1 LNPKVEKLLKLPAY
15 QRLMILLGALAL
27 IVGLLAYLFYLPL
40 QEEYGRLKTQN
51 ATLQVKV
58 EEDTRIASNLPVFK
72 AEYQKMELQ
81 LESALAELPNDR
93 EIPTLLTSIASMAK
107 DNGLEVLRFKPG
119 KENPKGFYAEV
130 PVELKLVGSFHQ
142 VAMFYQAVSNLS
154 RIVNIGNLNLAVSSG
169 KSNENLLS
177 VECLATTFRFLEDST
192 TTGGK
197 TPAKGAQR

>member
-1 LNPKVEKLLKLPAY
+1 LNPNVEKLLKLPAY

-27 IVGLLAYLFYLPL
+27 IVGLLVYLFYLPL

-58 EEDTRIASNLPVFK
+58 EEDTRIASNLPAFK
-72 AEYQKMELQ
+72 AEYQKMEQQ
-81 LESALAELPNDR
+81 LESALSELPNDR

-119 KENPKGFYAEV
+119 KETPKGFYAEV

-154 RIVNIGNLNLAVSSG
+154 RIVNIGNLNIAVSGG
-169 KSNENLLS
+169 KGNENLLS
-177 VECLATTFRFLEDST
+177 VECLATTFRFLEEST
-192 TTGGK
+192 STGGK
-197 TPAKGAQR
+197 TPVKGAQR

>member
-1 LNPKVEKLLKLPAY
+1 MNPNVEKLLKLPAY

-27 IVGLLAYLFYLPL
+27 IVGLLVYLFYLPL

-58 EEDTRIASNLPVFK
+58 EEDTRIASNLPAFK
-72 AEYQKMELQ
+72 AEYQKMEQQ
-81 LESALAELPNDR
+81 LESALSELPNDR

-154 RIVNIGNLNLAVSSG
+154 RIVNIGNLNIAVSSG

-177 VECLATTFRFLEDST
+177 VECLATTFRFLEEST
-192 TTGGK
+192 STGGK
-197 TPAKGAQR
+197 TPVKGAQR

>member
-1 LNPKVEKLLKLPAY
+1 MNPNVEKLLKLPAY

-27 IVGLLAYLFYLPL
+27 IVGLLVYLFYLPL

-58 EEDTRIASNLPVFK
+58 EEDTRIASNLPAFK
-72 AEYQKMELQ
+72 AEYQKMEQQ
-81 LESALAELPNDR
+81 LESALSELPNDR

-154 RIVNIGNLNLAVSSG
+154 RIVNIGNLNIAVSGG
-169 KSNENLLS
+169 KGNENLLS
-177 VECLATTFRFLEDST
+177 VECLATTFRFLEEST

>member
-1 LNPKVEKLLKLPAY
+1 LNPNVEKLLKLPAY

-27 IVGLLAYLFYLPL
+27 IVGLLVYLFYLPL

-58 EEDTRIASNLPVFK
+58 EEDTRIASNLPAFK
-72 AEYQKMELQ
+72 AEYQKMEQQ
-81 LESALAELPNDR
+81 LESALSELPNDR

-119 KENPKGFYAEV
+119 KETPKGFYAEV

-169 KSNENLLS
+169 KGNENLLS

-197 TPAKGAQR
+197 TPVKGAQR

>member
-1 LNPKVEKLLKLPAY
+1 LNPNVEKLLKLPAY

-27 IVGLLAYLFYLPL
+27 IVGLLVYLFYLPL
-40 QEEYGRLKTQN
+40 QEEYGRLKKQN
-51 ATLQVKV
+51 AALQVKV
-58 EEDTRIASNLPVFK
+58 EEDTRIASNLPAFK
-72 AEYQKMELQ
+72 AEYQKMEQQ
-81 LESALAELPNDR
+81 LESALSELPNDR

-154 RIVNIGNLNLAVSSG
+154 RIVNIGNLNIAVSNG
-169 KSNENLLS
+169 KSNETLLS
-177 VECLATTFRFLEDST
+177 VECLATTFRFLEEST

>member
-1 LNPKVEKLLKLPAY
+1 LNPNVEKLLKLPAY

-27 IVGLLAYLFYLPL
+27 IVGLLVYLFYLPL

-58 EEDTRIASNLPVFK
+58 EEDTRIASNLPAFK
-72 AEYQKMELQ
+72 AEYQKMEQQ
-81 LESALAELPNDR
+81 LESALSELPNDR

-154 RIVNIGNLNLAVSSG
+154 RIVNIGNLNIAVSSG
-169 KSNENLLS
+169 KGNENLLS

-197 TPAKGAQR
+197 TPVKGAQR

>member
-1 LNPKVEKLLKLPAY
+1 
-15 QRLMILLGALAL
+15 
-27 IVGLLAYLFYLPL
+27 
-40 QEEYGRLKTQN
+40 
-51 ATLQVKV
+51 
-58 EEDTRIASNLPVFK
+58 
-72 AEYQKMELQ
+72 MEQQ
-81 LESALAELPNDR
+81 LESALSELPNDR

-119 KENPKGFYAEV
+119 KETPKGFYAEV

-169 KSNENLLS
+169 KGNENLLS

-197 TPAKGAQR
+197 TPVKGAQR

>member
-1 LNPKVEKLLKLPAY
+1 MNPNVEKLLKLPAY
-15 QRLMILLGALAL
+15 QRLIILLGVLAL
-27 IVGLLAYLFYLPL
+27 IVGLLVYLFYLPL
-40 QEEYGRLKTQN
+40 QEEYGRLKAQN

-58 EEDTRIASNLPVFK
+58 QEDTRIASNLPAFK
-72 AEYQKMELQ
+72 AEYQKMEQQ
-81 LESALAELPNDR
+81 LESALSELPNDR

-119 KENPKGFYAEV
+119 KEVPKGFYAEV

-154 RIVNIGNLNLAVSSG
+154 RIVNIGNLNIAVSSG

-192 TTGGK
+192 ATGGK
-197 TPAKGAQR
+197 TPVKGAQR

>member
-1 LNPKVEKLLKLPAY
+1 LNPNVEKLLKLPAY

-27 IVGLLAYLFYLPL
+27 IVGLLVYLFYLPL
-40 QEEYGRLKTQN
+40 QEEYDRLKKQN

-58 EEDTRIASNLPVFK
+58 EEDRRIASNLPVFK
-72 AEYQKMELQ
+72 AEYQKMEQQ

-154 RIVNIGNLNLAVSSG
+154 RIVNIGNLNIAVSSG

-177 VECLATTFRFLEDST
+177 VECLATTFRFLEEST
-192 TTGGK
+192 STGG
-197 TPAKGAQR
+197 TIPAKGAQR

>member
-1 LNPKVEKLLKLPAY
+1 MNPNVEKLLKLPAY

-27 IVGLLAYLFYLPL
+27 IVGLLVYLFYLPL

-58 EEDTRIASNLPVFK
+58 EEDTRIASNLPAFK
-72 AEYQKMELQ
+72 AEYQKMEQQ
-81 LESALAELPNDR
+81 LESALSELPNDR

-154 RIVNIGNLNLAVSSG
+154 RIVNIGNLNIAVSGG
-169 KSNENLLS
+169 KGNENLLS

-197 TPAKGAQR
+197 TPVKGAQR